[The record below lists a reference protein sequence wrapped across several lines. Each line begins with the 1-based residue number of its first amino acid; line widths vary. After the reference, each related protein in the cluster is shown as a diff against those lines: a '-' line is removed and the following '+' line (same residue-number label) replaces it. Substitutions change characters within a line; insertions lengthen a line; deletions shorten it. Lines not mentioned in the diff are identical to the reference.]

1 MLFSRRFSVFG
12 GTVITVAMRWTDRLI
27 GLVST
32 LILARLLMPE
42 DFGIIAMAS
51 LTIALAD
58 ILLDLGVNVAL
69 IQNRD
74 ATQAHYNTAWTLR
87 LIQTL
92 IATLALVTA
101 APWAA
106 SYFGDQRVEPVLQ
119 VLAFTLLLSGLE
131 NIGIVAFHKH
141 MQFGAEFRFL
151 FLRRIT
157 GFSVTII
164 AAWFLRSYWA
174 LVIGAL
180 SGRVAGVGLSY
191 WLHPMRPRF
200 SIEKFGEI
208 FAVSQWMLI
217 RSIGA
222 YLHHNLHKILVGRW
236 APTATMGAYSLADE
250 ISMMPSGEL
259 LAPLNRAL
267 FPAFAD
273 AKENPNELKR
283 LFLLAQGI
291 QTLVAVPA
299 SVGLALVAEEVVK
312 LMLGEKWL
320 AAISFIQILAWVNIA
335 GAITNSSGY
344 VLISLGRVR
353 DSVFSLWLQVVIF
366 AVLALTFFA
375 GSEALQLAW
384 LRLYVGIGG
393 IGITFWLILHALP
406 VLSLRDVIRTI
417 VRPILGA
424 AGMYGMLVYAFPNM
438 DSPLAVVLLFKVIVG
453 TITYIIFVITLWWF
467 SGRPE
472 GAETYLLNKISS
484 RWKHLRH
491 TL

>member
-51 LTIALAD
+51 LAIALAD
-58 ILLDLGVNVAL
+58 ILLDFGVNVAL

-87 LIQTL
+87 LIQTS
-92 IATLALVTA
+92 IATLALVIA

-119 VLAFTLLLSGLE
+119 VLAFMLLLSGLE
-131 NIGIVAFHKH
+131 NIGIIAFHKH

-157 GFSVTII
+157 GFFVTLI
-164 AAWFLRSYWA
+164 AAWLLRSYWA

-191 WLHPMRPRF
+191 WLHPMRPRL
-200 SIEKFGEI
+200 SIEKFGDI

-291 QTLVAVPA
+291 QTLVAIPA
-299 SVGLALVAEEVVK
+299 SVGLALIADDVVRI
-312 LMLGEKWL
+312 MLGEKWI
-320 AAISFIQILAWVNIA
+320 AVVPFIQVLALVNITES
-335 GAITNSSGY
+335 ITTSGGY
-344 VLISLGRVR
+344 VLLVLGRMR
-353 DSVFSLWLQVVIF
+353 DSVLSIWLQVAIF
-366 AVLALTFFA
+366 SVLALTYWA
-375 GSEALQLAW
+375 GSEALQIAW
-384 LRLYVGIGG
+384 LRLYIGIGG
-393 IGITFWLILHALP
+393 IGLAIWLILRALP
-406 VLSLRDVIRTI
+406 TLRLSEVILSA
-417 VRPILGA
+417 VRPLLGVSGMFLVLTYALPSLELPLILALPIKILLGA
-424 AGMYGMLVYAFPNM
+424 GSYIAGVA
-438 DSPLAVVLLFKVIVG
+438 I
-453 TITYIIFVITLWWF
+453 LWWAA
-467 SGRPE
+467 GRPQ
-472 GAETYLLNKISS
+472 GAETYLLNKVASLWAQ
-484 RWKHLRH
+484 RRAP
-491 TL
+491 T